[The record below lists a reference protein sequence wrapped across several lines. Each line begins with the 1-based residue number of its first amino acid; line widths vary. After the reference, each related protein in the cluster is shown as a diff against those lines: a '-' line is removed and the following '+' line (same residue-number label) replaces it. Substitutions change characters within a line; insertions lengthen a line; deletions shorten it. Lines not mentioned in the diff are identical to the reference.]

1 MNKKIK
7 TITSILTFFLVVL
20 ANFSVLASSPSHEIK
35 KIENQKPIHKQKS
48 NNSSKTSSNNK
59 SKIGQN
65 ITEQSSK
72 NNNNINKDSNNSD
85 SNSDDGMVQI
95 TDAYAR
101 GSIPG
106 SKNSAL
112 FMKVKN
118 LTEQNLTIIDVH
130 AKEVARKTEL
140 HTTIKDK
147 ETGIMKMQKVNEIV
161 VEAKKTAEFK
171 SGGDHVMLLD
181 LKKELKENDDFEAS
195 VSFKE
200 IEPVKFTVKVKNN

>member
-1 MNKKIK
+1 MNKKTK
-7 TITSILTFFLVVL
+7 TITSILTFFLVIL
-20 ANFSVLASSPSHEIK
+20 ANFSVLASSNSQEIK
-35 KIENQKPIHKQKS
+35 KIDHQKSINKQKS
-48 NNSSKTSSNNK
+48 SSSSKPNSNK
-59 SKIGQN
+59 SKTGQN

-72 NNNNINKDSNNSD
+72 NNNNTSDNSSESD
-85 SNSDDGMVQI
+85 SSSEGEVIQI

-112 FMKVKN
+112 FMKIKN
-118 LTEQNLTIIDVH
+118 LTEQNLTIVDVQ

-147 ETGIMKMQKVNEIV
+147 ETGIMKMQKVNQIV
-161 VEAKKTAEFK
+161 VEANKTAEFK

-181 LKKELKENDDFEAS
+181 LKRELKENDDFEAS

-200 IEPVKFTVKVKNN
+200 IEPIKFMVKVKSN

>member
-7 TITSILTFFLVVL
+7 AITSILTFLLVTL
-20 ANFSVLASSPSHEIK
+20 ANFSVLASSHSHEIK
-35 KIENQKPIHKQKS
+35 KIEQQKSIHKQKS
-48 NNSSKTSSNNK
+48 NSSSKASSTK
-59 SKIGQN
+59 SKSGQN

-72 NNNNINKDSNNSD
+72 NNNTNNDSNNTD
-85 SNSDDGMVQI
+85 SNSEDEVVRI

-112 FMKVKN
+112 FMKIKN
-118 LTEQNLTIIDVH
+118 LTEQNLTIIDVQ
-130 AKEVARKTEL
+130 AKEVAKKTEL
-140 HTTIKDK
+140 HTTIKDR
-147 ETGIMKMQKVNEIV
+147 ETGILKMQKVKEIV
-161 VEAKKTAEFK
+161 VEAKKTTEFK

>member
-7 TITSILTFFLVVL
+7 NITSILTFFLVVL
-20 ANFSVLASSPSHEIK
+20 ANFSALASSPSHEIK
-35 KIENQKPIHKQKS
+35 KIEHQKSIHKQK
-48 NNSSKTSSNNK
+48 NSSSSKAGSNK
-59 SKIGQN
+59 SKALQN
-65 ITEQSSK
+65 IAEQSSK
-72 NNNNINKDSNNSD
+72 NNNINNDSNVSD
-85 SNSDDGMVQI
+85 SNSDNEVIQI

-118 LTEQNLTIIDVH
+118 LTEQNLTIIDVQ

-161 VEAKKTAEFK
+161 VEANKTAEFK
-171 SGGDHVMLLD
+171 CGGDHVMLLD

-200 IEPVKFTVKVKNN
+200 IEPIKFMVKVKSN

>member
-7 TITSILTFFLVVL
+7 AITSILTFLLIIL
-20 ANFSVLASSPSHEIK
+20 ANFSALASSHSHKIK
-35 KIENQKPIHKQKS
+35 KIEHQKSIHKQKS
-48 NNSSKTSSNNK
+48 NSSSKASSTK
-59 SKIGQN
+59 SKVGQN
-65 ITEQSSK
+65 IKEQSSK
-72 NNNNINKDSNNSD
+72 NNNTNNDSNNTD
-85 SNSDDGMVQI
+85 SNSEDEVVRI
-95 TDAYAR
+95 TNAYAR

-112 FMKVKN
+112 FMKIKN
-118 LTEQNLTIIDVH
+118 LTEQNLTIIDVQ
-130 AKEVARKTEL
+130 AKEVAKKTEL
-140 HTTIKDK
+140 HTTIKDQK
-147 ETGIMKMQKVNEIV
+147 TGILRMQKVKEIV